1 MVKIT
6 VIDWLM
12 VRIFLIDWLMVRI
25 TLINGL
31 VKKDYSDLL
40 IGRWE
45 ITLVNGF
52 LFLIDGKDYP
62 F

>member
-1 MVKIT
+1 
-6 VIDWLM
+6 
-12 VRIFLIDWLMVRI
+12 MVRI

-52 LFLIDGKDYP
+52 LFFIDGKDYP
-62 F
+62 FWLVSDKDYPNLSVDDND